1 VTGKGEEESE
11 TSAFASVHVKCADH
25 LTLPWLTLQRVRV
38 VVEFRGGLLMLE
50 GIAHYVKPAVVR
62 VAVVMGQWR

>member
-25 LTLPWLTLQRVRV
+25 LTWLTLQRVRV